1 MASDFSPV
9 RLLRF
14 IKLPPVFSGAIAAG
28 QVFTGG
34 EPLSLDGNGRLVRA
48 SSNPTSIVGVSVK
61 GVAGSAI
68 DSHISVHE
76 LGDGSMW
83 RWTTARLARSGSGA
97 PLVTPVQS
105 DVGDQ
110 AGLIF
115 VGDTWVVDTGA
126 TNKTVEILSLRGS
139 LIQFKFLQGTAA
151 TLALTSLVI
160 GAGGPTL
167 YSNTPGSLTVL
178 GGLFGKIDQRGT
190 VSSSPVTGPDT
201 ANYNATRMTVGAAI
215 TLNNPTYEPPAGEHT
230 VHTIHL
236 VSDGTARV
244 VTLGTLGNV
253 KYKLAGGALTITT
266 SAVSGEEQIL
276 SCSWNGTNWRCVV
289 SEATPV

>member
-48 SSNPTSIVGVSVK
+48 SSNPTSIVGVAVK
-61 GVAGSAI
+61 GVAGSAV
-68 DSHISVHE
+68 DSHISVYE

-83 RWTTARLARSGSGA
+83 RWTTARLARTGSGA
-97 PLVTPVQS
+97 PLVSPVQS
-105 DVGDQ
+105 DIGDQ

-126 TNKTVEILSLRGS
+126 TNKIAEILSTRGS
-139 LIQFKFLQGTAA
+139 LIQFKFLEGTAA

-178 GGLFGKIDQRGT
+178 GGLFGKIDQRGSI
-190 VSSSPVTGPDT
+190 VAGPIAGPNT
-201 ANYNATRMTVGAAI
+201 ANFNATRFSLEAGGL
-215 TLNNPTYEPPAGEHT
+215 TLSNPTYEPPAGEST
-230 VHTIHL
+230 VHTIHV
-236 VSDGTARV
+236 VSDATAR
-244 VTLGTLGNV
+244 TLTLAS
-253 KYKLAGGALTITT
+253 KYKLAGGGSTITT
-266 SAVSGEEQIL
+266 SGVLGEEQII
-276 SCSWNGTNWRCVV
+276 SGSWNGTNWRCVV
-289 SEATPV
+289 SEPTAA